1 MNSGFVLQE
10 AQDWV
15 TLRVGSNC
23 SQEGVNMNLL
33 RYVHT
38 GAEDTKAQ
46 DFFVFCLFDGKNQ
59 SPPQHF
65 YISIKELEKG
75 TRPQQMFLQLYP
87 VTAPDVT
94 LHLLLSSV
102 IFRNHLHL
110 CEAREG

>member
-38 GAEDTKAQ
+38 GADDTKAL

-75 TRPQQMFLQLYP
+75 TRPQQMFF
-87 VTAPDVT
+87 
-94 LHLLLSSV
+94 S
-102 IFRNHLHL
+102 
-110 CEAREG
+110 